1 MRATINNCKDEQILK
16 ELCSLFERGLI
27 QKEIILSVDEAHNE
41 EEAYNTVS
49 KKYGISPKTAEFIFH
64 MTFDHWFSRK
74 GARVTEKTGGY
85 SQENQRTCRKGWF
98 V

>member
-1 MRATINNCKDEQILK
+1 MFA
-16 ELCSLFERGLI
+16 FERGLI

-64 MTFDHWFSRK
+64 MTFDHWFMP
-74 GARVTEKTGGY
+74 
-85 SQENQRTCRKGWF
+85 
-98 V
+98 